1 MDLFRY
7 FIRFLYKIRWYLIIL
22 PIISLIVAWFLTRNM
37 EHIYDTNT
45 TIYTGMITG
54 YNLEGTT
61 GSVGGNSQTN
71 ITNLMLI
78 VTTDNTIHEV
88 ALRLF
93 GRCMMYGNPNKDNN
107 YISAE
112 HFRQLNATVPPE
124 VKALINRNS
133 EDQTYANLKAYEK
146 PTQNNYIFGLLNYHQ
161 YFGIDNITSRLKVL
175 QLDQSDIIDIGY
187 SANDA
192 GIAFNT
198 LDILN
203 KVFARQYQQLR
214 FGETNNVIRFFEK
227 EVARLYKVLSNAEDD
242 LIRYNISKKIINY
255 EEQTKALTGLEAQ
268 QQNFRN
274 DQLMNYT
281 TSKALLDYLER
292 QLGNRAQV
300 IRSNREFTNQ
310 VRDIS
315 RIQSRI
321 SNLRIMSSEGGGQN
335 NESQEELAKAQR
347 DLQKA
352 TGRVTQLT
360 KDIEASTFSTETG
373 VKANDM
379 LERWLEQLL
388 LMEKT
393 KAEMTATDIMKEN
406 LERQYLFYAPIGA
419 TIERKV
425 RHISFIEGNYME
437 MLKALNAARMR
448 QRNLQMS
455 TATLRV
461 LNPPMF
467 PLNAQPTNRIM
478 ILLGSLLLTFM
489 LTALWFLI
497 IEMLDRTLRD
507 RMRSERITQIPVMG
521 CFPKESNLR
530 YRRFNKTI
538 ADMAMKQL
546 SKSLLPHFKEGQQNV
561 LNFFKE
567 GQQNVLN
574 LISTDSG
581 NGKSYLAQE
590 LENYWISIGL
600 EVRRLTYDEDFLAE
614 DSKFILAKDIKDL
627 CPDILPNEIAIV
639 EYPNMDDNS
648 ISPALLNMGT
658 INLMVTR
665 ANRTWKDIDQKALK
679 ELQTMLDDDH
689 KDTLFMYLTEASRY
703 AVEEFV
709 GQLPPYTRFNNFV
722 YRISQLG
729 LTATENEHSL

>member
-7 FIRFLYKIRWYLIIL
+7 FVRFLYKIRWYLVIL
-22 PIISLIVAWFLTRNM
+22 PMISLIVAWFMTRDM
-37 EHIYDTNT
+37 ERIYDTNT

-54 YNLEGTT
+54 YNIEGGT
-61 GSVGGNSQTN
+61 GTAGGNSQTN

-78 VTTDNTIHEV
+78 ITTDNTIHEV

-93 GRCMMYGNPNKDNN
+93 ARCMMYGNPNKDNN

-112 HFRQLNATVPPE
+112 HYRQLIATVPTD
-124 VKALINRNS
+124 VKALINHNS
-133 EDQTYANLKAYEK
+133 ESHTYANLKAYEK
-146 PTQNNYIFGLLNYHQ
+146 PSQDNYLFGLLNYHP
-161 YFGIDNITSRLKVL
+161 YFGINSITKRLKVL
-175 QLDQSDIIDIGY
+175 QLEKSDIIDIGY

-192 GIAFNT
+192 GIAYNT

-203 KVFARQYQQLR
+203 DVFARQYQQLR
-214 FGETNNVIRFFEK
+214 YGETNNVIKFFER
-227 EVARLYKVLSNAEDD
+227 EVARLYRILTSAEDD
-242 LIRYNISKKIINY
+242 LIRYNVSKRIINY
-255 EEQTKALTGLEAQ
+255 GEQTKQLSSLEAQ

-274 DQLMNYT
+274 EQLMNYT
-281 TSKALLDYLER
+281 TAKALLDYLER
-292 QLGNRAQV
+292 QLGNRAQI

-321 SNLRIMSSEGGGQN
+321 SNLRLMSSEGGGNN

-347 DLQKA
+347 DLQRA
-352 TGRVTQLT
+352 TNRVNQLT
-360 KDIEASTFSTETG
+360 RDIEASTFSTETG
-373 VKANDM
+373 VKAQDM

-388 LMEKT
+388 LLEKT
-393 KAEMTATDIMKEN
+393 KAEMTATDIMKN
-406 LERQYLFYAPIGA
+406 DLDRQYLFYAPIGA
-419 TIERKV
+419 TLDRKA
-425 RHISFIEGNYME
+425 RHITFIEGNYME
-437 MLKALNAARMR
+437 MLRALNSARMR

-467 PLNAQPTNRIM
+467 PLNAQPTKRLM
-478 ILLGSLLLTFM
+478 ILLGAFLLTFL
-489 LTALWFLI
+489 LTSLYFLI
-497 IEMLDRTLRD
+497 IELLDRTLRD
-507 RMRSERITQIPVMG
+507 RMRSERITNIPVLG

-538 ADMAMKQL
+538 ADMAMRQL
-546 SKSLLPHFKEGQQNV
+546 SKELLPH
-561 LNFFKE
+561 FKE

-600 EVRRLTYDEDFLAE
+600 QVRRLTYDEDFLAE
-614 DSKFILAKDIKDL
+614 DSKFILAKDVKDL
-627 CPDILPNEIAIV
+627 CPDILPEEIAII
-639 EYPNMDDNS
+639 EYPHLDDYS

-658 INLMVTR
+658 VNIMVTR
-665 ANRTWKDIDQKALK
+665 ANRTWKDVDQKALK
-679 ELQTMLDDDH
+679 EVQAMLDEEH
-689 KDTLFMYLTEASRY
+689 KDSLFMYLTEASRY

-709 GQLPPYTRFNNFV
+709 GQLPPYTKFNNFV
-722 YRISQLG
+722 YRMSQLG
-729 LTATENEHSL
+729 LTATENEHAL

>member
-7 FIRFLYKIRWYLIIL
+7 FVRFLYKIRWYLVIL
-22 PIISLIVAWFLTRNM
+22 PMIALIVAWFLTRNM
-37 EHIYDTNT
+37 ERIYDANT

-54 YNLEGTT
+54 YNLEGGN
-61 GSVGGNSQTN
+61 GSVGGNAQTN
-71 ITNLMLI
+71 IANLMLI
-78 VTTDNTIHEV
+78 ITTDNTIHEV
-88 ALRLF
+88 SLRLF
-93 GRCMMYGNPNKDNN
+93 ARCMMYGNPNKNNN

-112 HFRQLNATVPPE
+112 HFRELNKMVPPE

-133 EDQTYANLKAYEK
+133 ESATYANLKAYEK
-146 PTQNNYIFGLLNYHQ
+146 PSQDNFLFGILNYHP
-161 YFGIDNITSRLKVL
+161 YFGINNITSKLKVL
-175 QLDQSDIIDIGY
+175 QLPQSDIIDIAY
-187 SANDA
+187 SGNDA
-192 GIAFNT
+192 GVVYNT

-203 KVFARQYQQLR
+203 DVFARQYQTIR
-214 FGETNNVIRFFEK
+214 FGETGNVIKFFER
-227 EVARLYKVLSNAEDD
+227 EVHRLWRILTNAEDD
-242 LIRYNISKKIINY
+242 LIRYNISKRIVNY
-255 EEQTKALTGLEAQ
+255 GEQTKQLTVLEAQ

-300 IRSNREFTNQ
+300 IRSNKEFTSQ

-321 SNLRIMSSEGGGQN
+321 SNLRLMSSDGGGNN
-335 NESQEELAKAQR
+335 NEAQEELAKAQR
-347 DLQKA
+347 DLQAA

-360 KDIEASTFSTETG
+360 KDIEASTYSTETG

-379 LERWLEQLL
+379 LSRWLEQLL
-388 LMEKT
+388 LLEKT
-393 KAEMTATDIMKEN
+393 KAEQSATNIMKDN
-406 LERQYLFYAPIGA
+406 LDKQYLYYAPIGA
-419 TIERKV
+419 TLDRKD

-437 MLKALNAARMR
+437 MLRALNQARLR
-448 QRNLQMS
+448 QKNLQMS

-478 ILLGSLLLTFM
+478 ILLGAFLLTFA
-489 LTALWFLI
+489 LTALYFLL

-507 RMRSERITQIPVMG
+507 RMRSERITKIPVMG

-538 ADMAMKQL
+538 ADMALKQL
-546 SKSLLPHFKEGQQNV
+546 SKALLPH
-561 LNFFKE
+561 FKE

-581 NGKSYLAQE
+581 NGKSFLAQE
-590 LENYWISIGL
+590 LENYWISLGL
-600 EVRRLTYDEDFLAE
+600 QVRRLTYDEDFLSE
-614 DSKFILAKDIKDL
+614 DSRFILAKDIKDL
-627 CPDILPNEIAIV
+627 CPDILPDEIAII
-639 EYPNMDDNS
+639 EYPNLDDYS
-648 ISPALLNMGT
+648 ISPGLLNMGT
-658 INLMVTR
+658 VNLMVTR
-665 ANRTWKDIDQKALK
+665 ANRTWKDVDQKALN
-679 ELQTMLDDDH
+679 EVQAMLDDEH
-689 KDTLFMYLTEASRY
+689 KNSLFMYLTEASRY

-709 GQLPPYTRFNNFV
+709 GQLPPYTKFSNFV
-722 YRISQLG
+722 YRMSQLG
-729 LTATENEHSL
+729 LTATENEHAK

>member
-7 FIRFLYKIRWYLIIL
+7 IIRFLYKIRWYLIIL
-22 PIISLIVAWFLTRNM
+22 PMIALIVAWFMTRDM
-37 EHIYDTNT
+37 ERIYDTNT

-54 YNLEGTT
+54 YNLEGT
-61 GSVGGNSQTN
+61 GSGGGANSQTN

-78 VTTDNTIHEV
+78 ITTDNTIHEV

-124 VKALINRNS
+124 VKALINHNN

-146 PTQNNYIFGLLNYHQ
+146 PTQNNYIFGILNYHP
-161 YFGIDNITSRLKVL
+161 YFGINSITSRLKVL
-175 QLDQSDIIDIGY
+175 QLDRSDIIDIGY

-192 GIAFNT
+192 GIAYNT

-227 EVARLYKVLSNAEDD
+227 EVARLYKILSNAEDD

-255 EEQTKALTGLEAQ
+255 GEQTKALTGLEAQ
-268 QQNFRN
+268 QQSFRN
-274 DQLMNYT
+274 DQLLNYT

-292 QLGNRAQV
+292 QLGNRTQI
-300 IRSNREFTNQ
+300 IRSNTEFTKQ

-321 SNLRIMSSEGGGQN
+321 SNLRLMSSEGGGQN

-347 DLQKA
+347 DLQ
-352 TGRVTQLT
+352 RVTNRVGQLT
-360 KDIEASTFSTETG
+360 KDIEASTYSTESG
-373 VKANDM
+373 IKANDM

-388 LMEKT
+388 LLEKT
-393 KAEMTATDIMKEN
+393 KAEMTATDIMKDN
-406 LERQYLFYAPIGA
+406 LDRQYLFYAPIGA
-419 TIERKV
+419 TIDRKV
-425 RHISFIEGNYME
+425 RHIGFIEGNYME

-467 PLNAQPTNRIM
+467 PLNAQPTNRM
-478 ILLGSLLLTFM
+478 MVLLGSLMLTFM
-489 LTALWFLI
+489 LTALYFFI
-497 IEMLDRTLRD
+497 IELLDRTLRD
-507 RMRSERITQIPVMG
+507 RMRSERITKIPVMG

-538 ADMAMKQL
+538 ADMAIKQL
-546 SKSLLPHFKEGQQNV
+546 SKSLLPH
-561 LNFFKE
+561 FKE

-581 NGKSYLAQE
+581 NGKSYLSQE

-627 CPDILPNEIAIV
+627 CPDILPNEIAII
-639 EYPNMDDNS
+639 EYPNLDDNS

-665 ANRTWKDIDQKALK
+665 ANRTWKDVDQKALK
-679 ELQTMLDDDH
+679 ELESMLDEEH
-689 KDTLFMYLTEASRY
+689 KNSLFMYLTEANRY

-709 GQLPPYTRFNNFV
+709 GQLPPYTKFSNFV
-722 YRISQLG
+722 YRISQMG
-729 LTATENEHSL
+729 LTATENQHSL

>member
-561 LNFFKE
+561 LN
-567 GQQNVLN
+567 

>member
-7 FIRFLYKIRWYLIIL
+7 FVRFLYKIRWYLVIM
-22 PIISLIVAWFLTRNM
+22 PMISLIIAWFMTRNM
-37 EHIYDTNT
+37 ERIYDTNT

-54 YNLEGTT
+54 YNIEGGT
-61 GSVGGNSQTN
+61 GSAGGNSQTN

-78 VTTDNTIHEV
+78 ITTDNTIHEV
-88 ALRLF
+88 SLRLF
-93 GRCMMYGNPNKDNN
+93 ARCMMYGNPNKDNN

-112 HFRQLNATVPPE
+112 HFRQLNASVPADD
-124 VKALINRNS
+124 KALINHSN
-133 EDQTYANLKAYEK
+133 EAQTYANLKAYEK
-146 PTQNNYIFGLLNYHQ
+146 PSQDNFLFGLTNYHP
-161 YFGIDNITSRLKVL
+161 YFGINSITSRLKVL
-175 QLDQSDIIDIGY
+175 QLQKSDIIDIGY

-192 GIAFNT
+192 GIAYNT

-203 KVFARQYQQLR
+203 DVFSKQYQQLR
-214 FGETNNVIRFFEK
+214 YGETSNVIKFFER
-227 EVARLYKVLSNAEDD
+227 EVARLYRILTSAEDD
-242 LIRYNISKKIINY
+242 LIRYNVSKRVINY
-255 EEQTKALTGLEAQ
+255 GEQTKQVAAMDAQ

-281 TSKALLDYLER
+281 TAKALLDYLER
-292 QLGNRAQV
+292 QLGNRAQI
-300 IRSNREFTNQ
+300 IRSNKEFTNQ

-321 SNLRIMSSEGGGQN
+321 SNLKLMSSEGGGNN

-347 DLQKA
+347 DLQRA

-360 KDIEASTFSTETG
+360 KDIEAATFSTETG
-373 VKANDM
+373 VKAQDM
-379 LERWLEQLL
+379 LGRWLEQLL
-388 LMEKT
+388 LLEKT
-393 KAEMTATDIMKEN
+393 KAEMTATDIMKNEID
-406 LERQYLFYAPIGA
+406 RQYLYFAPIGA
-419 TIERKV
+419 TLVRKS
-425 RHISFIEGNYME
+425 RHIGFIEGNYME
-437 MLKALNAARMR
+437 MLRALNSARMR

-467 PLNAQPTNRIM
+467 PLNAQPTNRM
-478 ILLGSLLLTFM
+478 MVLLGAFM
-489 LTALWFLI
+489 LTFILVTLYFLI

-507 RMRSERITQIPVMG
+507 RMRSERITNIPVMG

-546 SKSLLPHFKEGQQNV
+546 SKALLPN
-561 LNFFKE
+561 FKE

-574 LISTDSG
+574 LLSTDSG
-581 NGKSYLAQE
+581 NGKSYIAQE

-600 EVRRLTYDEDFLAE
+600 QVRRLTYDEDFLAE

-627 CPDILPNEIAIV
+627 CPDILPEEIAII
-639 EYPNMDDNS
+639 EYPNLDDYS

-658 INLMVTR
+658 INMMVTR
-665 ANRTWKDIDQKALK
+665 ANRTWKDVDQKALN
-679 ELQTMLDDDH
+679 EVQAMLDEEH
-689 KDTLFMYLTEASRY
+689 KNTLFMYLTEATRY

-709 GQLPPYTRFNNFV
+709 GQLPPYTKFNNFV
-722 YRISQLG
+722 YRMSQLG
-729 LTATENEHSL
+729 LTATENEHAL